1 MILTPRNISLS
12 ALSLA
17 IVACAAPTSNE
28 ASVQPEATRSAA
40 NEKPAAKLGPAI
52 STIKPGASVTFSHE
66 TPAPVQ
72 VDGNGYVTLT
82 VNEGY
87 PAGVLTLEASSDD
100 GLEVSGTGAS
110 TTLNMADGTTH
121 SWRVDFRGLTD
132 GVHYL
137 NVMATAD
144 TGETRAYGVRVEVG
158 DWKTAE
164 AALKAAKPMEMQA
177 DGEMAVILEA
187 EETIE

>member
-1 MILTPRNISLS
+1 MIFTPRHISLS

-17 IVACAAPTSNE
+17 LVACAAPTAND

-40 NEKPAAKLGPAI
+40 NENTAAKLGPAI

-66 TPAPVQ
+66 TPGPVQ
-72 VDGNGYVTLT
+72 VDANGYVTLT
-82 VNEGY
+82 INEGY

-100 GLEVSGTGAS
+100 GLEVSGPSAS

-144 TGETRAYGVRVEVG
+144 TGETRAYAARIEVG

-164 AALKAAKPMEMQA
+164 AARKAAKPMEMQA